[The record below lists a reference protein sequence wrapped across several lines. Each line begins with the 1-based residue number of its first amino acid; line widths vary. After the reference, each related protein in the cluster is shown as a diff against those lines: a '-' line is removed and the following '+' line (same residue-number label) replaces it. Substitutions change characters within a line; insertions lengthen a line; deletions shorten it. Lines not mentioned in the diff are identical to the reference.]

1 MTTTENRD
9 TPPRRRSMK
18 VRAAAAGAAI
28 TLSEYDGKPVPQWLR
43 EVAAG
48 RDVAPPTKQ

>member
-1 MTTTENRD
+1 MTTTEHHD

-18 VRAAAAGAAI
+18 VRSAAAGAAI
-28 TLSEYDGKPVPQWLR
+28 ALSEYDNKPVSQWLR

-48 RDVAPPTKQ
+48 RDASPNSKP